1 MQLLTKLCEGLGM
14 KGKVGA
20 ECYGRV
26 WFLTP
31 HPCNHPPD
39 CLTPLTWQTGVIL
52 LHFQTSGQTEDSTVF
67 SKLFSKYETD
77 CFQRLFSFLSL
88 ISFPSEWVYHLFC
101 LICCIKYRVNSLYN
115 MKLSNQLTIINF
127 YPPPQKL
134 LFGSSSQKLEISR
147 IPIPS
152 NGTLPRLPTLRNIS
166 SSGES

>member
-1 MQLLTKLCEGLGM
+1 MLWPGVIFNTAPMQSSSGL
-14 KGKVGA
+14 
-20 ECYGRV
+20 
-26 WFLTP
+26 FNTP
-31 HPCNHPPD
+31 HLTNWSNFAPFSDIWPD
-39 CLTPLTWQTGVIL
+39 WRFNCL
-52 LHFQTSGQTEDSTVF
+52 FQTF
-67 SKLFSKYETD
+67 FKYETD

-88 ISFPSEWVYHLFC
+88 IFFPSEWVYHLFC